1 MKKKFILMF
10 YFLLI
15 GMAGYQLYLW
25 GVSTRYTVKDN
36 YLIVYENN
44 GKLYEIGKIS
54 RKAAIEKK
62 SGNNSLYLDTVGPGI
77 EKIIA
82 VSQDDYQVKDTN
94 NKYFSGEVMIKPGKY
109 ITIKEIPKNATEIE
123 RDYLLLDNDGNI
135 LHTFSDLSK
144 DKFLFKIPQV
154 HSSSNSE
161 EKGYTMYRDGFINIT
176 EVIRL
181 YGKNMKVHYDEKNLL
196 FIISF

>member
-10 YFLLI
+10 YLLLM
-15 GMAGYQLYLW
+15 GAAGYQLYLW
-25 GVSTRYTVKDN
+25 GVSNRYTVKDN
-36 YLIVYENN
+36 YLIVYESN
-44 GKLYEIGKIS
+44 GKLYEIGKIG
-54 RKAAIEKK
+54 RKAATEKN
-62 SGNNSLYLDTVGPGI
+62 SGNNSLYLDTVGPEI

-109 ITIKEIPKNATEIE
+109 IIIKEIQKNAAEIE

-144 DKFLFKIPQV
+144 DKFLFKLPQV

-161 EKGYTMYRDGFINIT
+161 EKGYTMYQDGFINIT
-176 EVIRL
+176 EVIKL

>member
-1 MKKKFILMF
+1 
-10 YFLLI
+10 
-15 GMAGYQLYLW
+15 MAGYQLYLW
-25 GVSTRYTVKDN
+25 GVSTRYIVEDN
-36 YLIVYENN
+36 YLIVYESN

-54 RKAAIEKK
+54 RKAATEKN
-62 SGNNSLYLDTVGPGI
+62 SGNTSLYLDTVGPGI

-109 ITIKEIPKNATEIE
+109 IIIKEIQKNAAEIE

-181 YGKNMKVHYDEKNLL
+181 YRKNMKVRYDEKNLL